1 MKLKFIISIVAFLAL
16 VSSNGYSQGFV
27 EAVEGDALSGL
38 YGNEC
43 FANLESGE
51 EIHGKFAGGT
61 FVNNGFS
68 KITIKLENG
77 EKAKLAPEQVVLLR
91 IKASDL
97 LKLFMITDGGS
108 SISEMANTN
117 FNDIVNRQW
126 VIFETALTPKKK
138 DTKRLLQLLN
148 AGFDSKLKVFSEP
161 GAKTGGLNI
170 GGLQLTGGEDKA
182 YLFVKGGE
190 KAFEVKKGSY
200 SKNFEEL
207 FGDCPKMIEAYKNNK
222 IKWDDVA
229 LHVFY
234 YNQFCN

>member
-1 MKLKFIISIVAFLAL
+1 MKTKLIIYIVAFGLMA
-16 VSSNGYSQGFV
+16 STNGYTQGFV

-38 YGNEC
+38 FGNEC
-43 FANLESGE
+43 FLNLESGE
-51 EIHGKFAGGT
+51 VIHGKFTSGT

-68 KITIKLENG
+68 KITVKLENG
-77 EKAKLAPEQVVLLR
+77 EKAKFESDQVVSLR
-91 IKASDL
+91 IKSSGL
-97 LKLFMITDGGS
+97 LKLFMITEAGS

-117 FNDIVNRQW
+117 FNDIVNREW
-126 VIFETALTPKKK
+126 VIFETALTPKKN

-161 GAKTGGLNI
+161 SAKTGGLNI

-190 KAFEVKKGSY
+190 KAFKVKKGSY
-200 SKNFEEL
+200 SKDFEEL
-207 FGDCPKMIEAYKNNK
+207 FADCPKMIEAYKNDK

-234 YNQFCN
+234 YNQFCK

>member
-1 MKLKFIISIVAFLAL
+1 
-16 VSSNGYSQGFV
+16 
-27 EAVEGDALSGL
+27 
-38 YGNEC
+38 
-43 FANLESGE
+43 
-51 EIHGKFAGGT
+51 
-61 FVNNGFS
+61 
-68 KITIKLENG
+68 
-77 EKAKLAPEQVVLLR
+77 
-91 IKASDL
+91 
-97 LKLFMITDGGS
+97 MITEAGS

-117 FNDIVNRQW
+117 FNDIVNREW
-126 VIFETALTPKKK
+126 VIFETALTPKKN

-161 GAKTGGLNI
+161 SAKTGGLNI

-190 KAFEVKKGSY
+190 KAFKVKKGSY

-207 FGDCPKMIEAYKNNK
+207 FADCPKMIEAYKNDK

-234 YNQFCN
+234 YNQFCK

>member
-1 MKLKFIISIVAFLAL
+1 MKLNFIISIVAFLAL

-97 LKLFMITDGGS
+97 LKLFMITEAGS

-126 VIFETALTPKKK
+126 VIFETALTPKKN
-138 DTKRLLQLLN
+138 DTKLP
-148 AGFDSKLKVFSEP
+148 V
-161 GAKTGGLNI
+161 I
-170 GGLQLTGGEDKA
+170 
-182 YLFVKGGE
+182 
-190 KAFEVKKGSY
+190 
-200 SKNFEEL
+200 
-207 FGDCPKMIEAYKNNK
+207 
-222 IKWDDVA
+222 
-229 LHVFY
+229 
-234 YNQFCN
+234 

>member
-1 MKLKFIISIVAFLAL
+1 MKLNFIISIVAFLAL

-27 EAVEGDALSGL
+27 EAVEGDALSAL
-38 YGNEC
+38 FGNEC
-43 FANLESGE
+43 FLKLASGE
-51 EIHGKFAGGT
+51 EIHGTFSGGT
-61 FVNNGFS
+61 FVNTGFS
-68 KITIKLENG
+68 KITIKLDNG
-77 EKAKLAPEQVVLLR
+77 EKIKYAPDQVVSMR
-91 IKASDL
+91 IKSSDL
-97 LKLFMITDGGS
+97 LKLFMVTEAGS

-117 FNDIVNRQW
+117 FNDIINRQL
-126 VIFETALTPKKK
+126 VIFETALTPKKN

-148 AGFDSKLKVFSEP
+148 AGFDSRLKVFADP
-161 GAKTGGLNI
+161 QQRPGGLNV

-190 KAFEVKKGSY
+190 KAFTVKKGSY

-234 YNQFCN
+234 YNQFCK

>member
-77 EKAKLAPEQVVLLR
+77 EKAKLAPEQVVLFR

-97 LKLFMITDGGS
+97 LKLFMITEAGS

-117 FNDIVNRQW
+117 FNDIANRQW

-161 GAKTGGLNI
+161 SAKTSGLNI

-200 SKNFEEL
+200 SKNFVEL
-207 FGDCPKMIEAYKNNK
+207 FNDCPKMIEAYKNDK

>member
-1 MKLKFIISIVAFLAL
+1 MKTKLIIYIVAFGLMA
-16 VSSNGYSQGFV
+16 STNGYTQGFV

-38 YGNEC
+38 FGNEC
-43 FANLESGE
+43 FLNLESGE
-51 EIHGKFAGGT
+51 VIHGKFTSGT

-68 KITIKLENG
+68 KITVKLENG
-77 EKAKLAPEQVVLLR
+77 EKAKFESDQVVSLR
-91 IKASDL
+91 IKSSGL
-97 LKLFMITDGGS
+97 LKLFMITEAGS

-117 FNDIVNRQW
+117 FNDIVNREW
-126 VIFETALTPKKK
+126 VIFETALTPKKN

-161 GAKTGGLNI
+161 SAKTGGLNI

-190 KAFEVKKGSY
+190 KAFKVKKGSY
-200 SKNFEEL
+200 SNNFEEL
-207 FGDCPKMIEAYKNNK
+207 FTDCPKMIEAYKNDK

-234 YNQFCN
+234 YNQFCK

>member
-1 MKLKFIISIVAFLAL
+1 MKIRLIICIAAFVLM
-16 VSSNGYSQGFV
+16 VSSYVYSQGFV
-27 EAVEGDALSGL
+27 EAVEGDALSVL
-38 YGNEC
+38 VGNEC
-43 FANLESGE
+43 FLKLESGE
-51 EIHGKFAGGT
+51 EIQGKFTSGT
-61 FVNNGFS
+61 FVNDGFS

-77 EKAKLAPEQVVLLR
+77 EKAKFAADQVISFR
-91 IKASDL
+91 IKSSDL
-97 LKLFMITDGGS
+97 LKLFMITEAGS

-117 FNDIVNRQW
+117 FNDIVNREW
-126 VIFETALTPKKK
+126 VIFETALTPKKN

-161 GAKTGGLNI
+161 SAKTSGLNI

-190 KAFEVKKGSY
+190 KAFKVKKGSY

-207 FGDCPKMIEAYKNNK
+207 FNDCPKMIEAYKNDK

-234 YNQFCN
+234 YNQFCK